1 MKAQQKQKFSRYE
14 FKYIIPNDLSSRIEE
29 EIEHFMDYDGFIHP
43 SLGNRYLVRSLYF
56 DNDQSTNF
64 YDKVDGIKKR
74 SKYRI
79 RTYGDIQDS
88 SLPFFLEEKGRIESR
103 TYKERIHINFEDI
116 NLLTGNWANLE
127 NIEKYDSIFM
137 EKFLYNR
144 LRKRLVPKVLVDYYR
159 KPYIN
164 KFGLYFRLTFDSN
177 LKCQKTTNIFPL
189 ESETS
194 QFSCLPGSTILELKF
209 DRSIPPWFHRII
221 QSYQLKRVSV
231 SKFVLGMTRL
241 KIAEDI

>member
-1 MKAQQKQKFSRYE
+1 MKTQNKQKFSRYE
-14 FKYIIPNDLSSRIEE
+14 FKYIIPNSLSARIEQ
-29 EIEHFMDYDGFIHP
+29 EIEHFMDYDGYIHP

-79 RTYGDIQDS
+79 RTYGDVMDP
-88 SLPFFLEEKGRIESR
+88 SLPFFLEEKGRLENR
-103 TYKERIHINFEDI
+103 TYKERIYINFEDI
-116 NLLTGNWANLE
+116 DLLTRNWANL
-127 NIEKYDSIFM
+127 NLREKYDSNFM
-137 EKFLYNR
+137 ERFLYNR
-144 LRKRLVPKVLVDYYR
+144 LRKRLEPKVLVDYYR